1 MRLGSVP
8 RLVPRLV
15 PRPAHG
21 LLRPLGS
28 TSASGAFA
36 HDVVLYEFPRVVHT
50 LACQGRRYHIY
61 NLQDGISDRGVC
73 ANRHD
78 AAGTRYSRAPGHPV
92 TSSTWSVA
100 RRSTLN
106 IQQPARQS
114 RPPFGGSVRLQ
125 QQQHSL
131 TDTAIQNTC
140 YHANPSRSGMGSTGI
155 VYSDPPPFWRGSSPG
170 FRTSSRRSSEK
181 DVSC

>member
-1 MRLGSVP
+1 LRLGPVP

-36 HDVVLYEFPRVVHT
+36 HDAVLYEFPRVVHT

-61 NLQDGISDRGVC
+61 NLQDGISDRGVS

-78 AAGTRYSRAPGHPV
+78 AAGTRYSRAPGHRV

-140 YHANPSRSGMGSTGI
+140 DFIRIPFGSNGI
-155 VYSDPPPFWRGSSPG
+155 EYLDPPTFWRQFLG
-170 FRTSSRRSSEK
+170 RT
-181 DVSC
+181 V